1 MSALKAQLQEAVKQ
15 AMRDKAKARLGTI
28 RLAMSAI
35 KQIEVDERKE
45 LSDEEVLQ
53 VLDKMVKQRR
63 ESIKQYNDGGRPELA
78 EIEQAEIVILQEFLP
93 AQLTDDEQDALIE
106 QAIADTGAAS
116 IKDMGKLMG
125 ALRGQVQGR
134 VDMGAFSA
142 KIKSK
147 LA

>member
-63 ESIKQYNDGGRPELA
+63 ESIKQYNHGGRP
-78 EIEQAEIVILQEFLP
+78 
-93 AQLTDDEQDALIE
+93 
-106 QAIADTGAAS
+106 
-116 IKDMGKLMG
+116 
-125 ALRGQVQGR
+125 
-134 VDMGAFSA
+134 
-142 KIKSK
+142 
-147 LA
+147 

>member
-134 VDMGAFSA
+134 VDMGPFSA